1 MSEKN
6 LKNKDYVFTL
16 LTALVKKEG
25 GEVRLTEEEMCRVT
39 KQDVVKLLWDQKK
52 NEVVIQVTDFILPLN
67 NNDIN

>member
-16 LTALVKKEG
+16 LTAVVKKEG

-52 NEVVIQVTDFILPLN
+52 NEVVIQVADFILPLS

>member
-52 NEVVIQVTDFILPLN
+52 NEVVIQVTDFILPLS

>member
-1 MSEKN
+1 MTEKN
-6 LKNKDYVFTL
+6 LSNKEYIFTL
-16 LTALVKKEG
+16 LTALVKKNG
-25 GEVRLTEEEMCRVT
+25 GEIRITEDELCMVS